1 MIDTKMKGIQ
11 SQSCLSSEKVLQFD
25 SFGSQINL
33 NYENGSESYRSAT
46 GSCLSILLYFLTL
59 VYAIQNLQILLGYK
73 GSTFST
79 STNVSYH
86 DSSFIFSE
94 EKGFQMA
101 FAVADPSDPD
111 GKFNFEEYY
120 DVRVRQYTY
129 DANSLG

>member
-1 MIDTKMKGIQ
+1 M
-11 SQSCLSSEKVLQFD
+11 LQFD

-33 NYENGSESYRSAT
+33 NYENGSTSFRSAT
-46 GSCLSILLYFLTL
+46 GSCLSILLYLLTL

-73 GSTFST
+73 GTSFST

-101 FAVADPSDPD
+101 FAVIDPVNPQQDFD
-111 GKFNFEEYY
+111 FEEYY
-120 DVRVRQYTY
+120 QVRAKQYYY
-129 DANSLG
+129 DSQ